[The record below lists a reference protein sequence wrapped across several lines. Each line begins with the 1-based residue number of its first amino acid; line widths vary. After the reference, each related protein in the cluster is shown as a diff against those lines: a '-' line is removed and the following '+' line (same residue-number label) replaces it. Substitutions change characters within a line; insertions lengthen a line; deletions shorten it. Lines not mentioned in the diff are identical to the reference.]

1 MKLLDRPE
9 YNVERVTF
17 EDVINFE
24 GATPVIHDER
34 AAIVR
39 VGRWSMCAFASLFD
53 FRSYADEDDLYG
65 NGCLI
70 GAPLDAPKQLGF
82 ECIPCISYAY
92 LKPMPP
98 EVMLP
103 RGVEIKRLAPSLAE
117 TVVNAYTN
125 RGGGYDKE
133 RMAEIMRS
141 KGVFGAIADGKLAG
155 FIGRHGDGSMGML
168 EVFDGFKHKGIGSA
182 LERFL
187 INYVMTFGRTPVCDV
202 YTDNAASIALQNKLG
217 LTPSQ
222 GYAFWFENDRPE

>member
-1 MKLLDRPE
+1 MKLLDRSE
-9 YNVERVTF
+9 YKVERVTF
-17 EDVINFE
+17 DDVINFE
-24 GATPVIHDER
+24 NATPIVHDER
-34 AAIVR
+34 AAVVR
-39 VGRWSMCAFASLFD
+39 IGRWSMCAFADLKD
-53 FRSYADEDDLYG
+53 FNEYADRYDLHG
-65 NGCLI
+65 KVCLI
-70 GAPLDAPKQLGF
+70 GAPKDAPKLLGF
-82 ECIPCISYAY
+82 EAIPCISYAY
-92 LKPMPP
+92 LNPMPP
-98 EVMLP
+98 AVDLP

-155 FIGRHGDGSMGML
+155 FIGRHSDGSMGML
-168 EVFDGFKHKGIGSA
+168 EVFDGFKHKGIGAA

-217 LTPSQ
+217 LTPSI
-222 GYAFWFENDRPE
+222 GYAFWFENK